1 MRPVGIENEVVA
13 NLRRGKLQMLNAIQG
28 HVLGEAQ
35 FFGSYRRF
43 FAIVGIAIG
52 VLLVLIVGGVHAIRW
67 RNRRLRRA

>member
-1 MRPVGIENEVVA
+1 
-13 NLRRGKLQMLNAIQG
+13 MLNAIQG

-43 FAIVGIAIG
+43 FAIVVIVGIAIG
-52 VLLVLIVGGVHAIRW
+52 VLFVLIVGGVLAIRW